1 MTRRRTTRDQRYD
14 GPGLARADGVTRVS
28 LAELVSA
35 RVEVRRL
42 GLSIG
47 GPVVAARAGGH
58 LSRFR
63 GPGVEYDES
72 RAYVPGD
79 DPRTMDWRV
88 TARAAKPHVKVY
100 REERERPLW
109 LFVDQG
115 PSMRFGTRVA
125 LKSVIAARAAALLG
139 WMAVAHG
146 DRVGGL
152 IWHEGGLA
160 LRPPAGR
167 ERGLLALLRALAD
180 GPTSGADAE
189 VPAVPPPEPAGP
201 GRRSS
206 AGGFVDSLRKL
217 AGQVRPGSRVFLISD
232 FADGRGGDDGW
243 LNRLTEHSEVVLLFV
258 YDPIEATAPPGGHW
272 LVTDGRARRLL
283 DLSSAGR
290 RALYESRFVQHRDRL
305 ADLARRYGSHW
316 IALSTAEPVGAA
328 LVQALGGRLPRGYGS

>member
-1 MTRRRTTRDQRYD
+1 MTRRGRTGDQQCAE
-14 GPGLARADGVTRVS
+14 PGLAQADGITRVS

-115 PSMRFGTRVA
+115 LSMRFGTRVA

-180 GPTSGADAE
+180 GPTGGADAE
-189 VPAVPPPEPAGP
+189 VPAAATPEPAGP
-201 GRRSS
+201 GGRSS
-206 AGGFVDSLRKL
+206 AGGFIDALRAL

-232 FADGRGGDDGW
+232 FANGRGGDDGW
-243 LNRLTEHSEVVLLFV
+243 LNRLTGHSEVVLIFV
-258 YDPIEATAPPGGHW
+258 YDPIEASAPPSGHW
-272 LVTDGRARRLL
+272 PVTDGRVRRLL

-290 RALYESRFVQHRDRL
+290 RALYESRFAQHRDRL
-305 ADLARRYGSHW
+305 ADLARRQGSHW
-316 IALSTAEPVGAA
+316 IELSTEEPVGAA
-328 LVQALGGRLPRGYGS
+328 LVQSLGGRLPRGGGS